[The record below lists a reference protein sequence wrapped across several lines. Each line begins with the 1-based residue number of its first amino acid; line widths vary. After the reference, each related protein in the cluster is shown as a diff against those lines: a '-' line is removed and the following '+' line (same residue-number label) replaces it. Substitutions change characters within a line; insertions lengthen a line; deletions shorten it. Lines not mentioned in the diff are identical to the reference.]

1 VNDEA
6 EKADRVMRDLF
17 GIDIDKMDENA
28 ETDEALEAEMADQEA
43 KDALDELFDI
53 NDDADAEL
61 EKMDGSDIG
70 EDEASDDIIN
80 KMFGFNP

>member
-6 EKADRVMRDLF
+6 EEADRVMRDLF

-28 ETDEALEAEMADQEA
+28 DTDEALKAEMADQEA